1 MFERE
6 TVYAV
11 GQGPSALDALK
22 DATAEMYTAAARA
35 LGPDPQPIAV
45 DHTVSW
51 MTDEVPTSAGRLRP
65 SRTEVVVVV
74 TVTMVGIFE
83 TNPMRSRD

>member
-6 TVYAV
+6 TIYAV
-11 GQGPSALDALK
+11 GQGPSAMDALK
-22 DATAEMYTAAARA
+22 DATANMYNAAAEA
-35 LGPDPQPIAV
+35 LGPDPQPIAI

-51 MTDEVPTSAGRLRP
+51 MTDEVPTSRLRP
-65 SRTEVVVVV
+65 SRTEVVAVV